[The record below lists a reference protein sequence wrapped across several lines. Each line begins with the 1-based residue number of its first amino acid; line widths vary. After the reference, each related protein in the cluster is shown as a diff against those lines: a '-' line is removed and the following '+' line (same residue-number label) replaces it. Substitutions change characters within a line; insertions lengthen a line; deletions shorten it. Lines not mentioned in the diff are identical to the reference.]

1 MKFKLYI
8 SFAVVLLFTII
19 TVVSCD
25 KEVNYTESLPA
36 LTPSSEDE
44 TAGNWTMLLMTS
56 ATQVAL
62 AAPSDQASAAYLA
75 EIAAVKKLQGELNNT
90 QRKAIAYWSGGGVVR
105 WNQIFRELVA
115 RYNLPPEPL
124 PNGTYP
130 IPDSENPFGFPQFP
144 FSNPPYEARA
154 YAYVSAAQYDALKA
168 AWNYKYQ
175 TYSTRKMP
183 YQFDSSI
190 KSLLPTSTL
199 PGYPNEEAGMSGA
212 AAEMLKVLFPA
223 AVEEITLKAA
233 EQRNVALWSGKAT
246 ASEIKSS
253 LDLGKNIAALFITA
267 AKGDKMGGAVGNKT
281 GWDTLANMATKR
293 GDVAWHSLETPRRP
307 PMLPYFGNVTPWAK
321 IMTTPDIISVRPGP
335 PPLAGDAEM
344 DAEVKEV
351 KWYSDNLTRDR
362 IAIVHK
368 WADGVS
374 TYTPPGHWNDI
385 AEEYILDAKF
395 SEVRAA
401 RAFALLNVTE
411 EHAAIACWD
420 TKFYYY
426 NARPSQ
432 LNSAIKTGTGVP
444 NFPSYVSGHSTFS
457 AAASDVLSYLF
468 PQDATEFDALAK
480 EAAASRLYGGI
491 HYKSDCEVGLKL
503 GSDVATYTLTF
514 AASDGADQ

>member
-8 SFAVVLLFTII
+8 SSAVVLLFSII
-19 TVVSCD
+19 AIVSCD

-56 ATQVAL
+56 PTQVAL
-62 AAPSDQASAAYLA
+62 AKPYDDTMKLYLA
-75 EIAAVKKLQGELNNT
+75 EIAAVKKLQGELNNS

-144 FSNPPYEARA
+144 FSNPPYAARA

-168 AWNYKYQ
+168 AWYYKYQ
-175 TYSTRKMP
+175 TYSARKTP

-190 KSLLPTSTL
+190 KALLPTSTL
-199 PGYPNEEAGMSGA
+199 PGYPNEEAVMSGA

-246 ASEIKSS
+246 ASEIKNS
-253 LDLGKNIAALFITA
+253 LDLGKNIAALFITR
-267 AKGDKMGGAVGNKT
+267 AKGDKMGAAVGNQA
-281 GWDTLANMATKR
+281 GWDTLGNATVKR

-307 PMLPYFGNVTPWAK
+307 PMLPYFRNVTPW
-321 IMTTPDIISVRPGP
+321 IMKTVDIVSVRPGP
-335 PPLAGDAEM
+335 PPVAGDDEM
-344 DAEVKEV
+344 NVEVKEV
-351 KWYSDNLTRDR
+351 KWYSDHLTRDR

-385 AEEYILDAKF
+385 AEEYIVDAKY

-401 RAFALLNVTE
+401 RAFALLNITE
-411 EHAAIACWD
+411 ENAAIACWD

-432 LNSAIKTGTGVP
+432 LDPSIKTGTGVP

-457 AAASDVLSYLF
+457 AAAAAVLSYLF
-468 PQDATEFDALAK
+468 PQDAAQFDAWAN

-491 HYKSDCEVGLKL
+491 HYKSDCDAGMKL
-503 GSDVATYTLTF
+503 GSDVSTYTLNF
-514 AASDGADQ
+514 AASDGAN